1 MQKQLKQ
8 TEERIEKLH
17 MILDKEKAEKK
28 QIQLEND
35 RLTEKQNS
43 FLLATGNF
51 VYKKVVILRFS

>member
-28 QIQLEND
+28 QIQLENQ
-35 RLTEKQNS
+35 RLNEEHNS
-43 FLLATGNF
+43 FLLGTGNF
-51 VYKKVVILRFS
+51 VFKKIVILGFS